1 MLMNMMC
8 ICIFILLSILSLSSS
23 SDWIQQQYKNK
34 LFYDIDD
41 NIIHHNSMNHHEIY
55 LNTHDDHRHYCDH
68 SDHKNYI
75 DHDKHD
81 ILSKMNNKYNYNY
94 KVKSN
99 QLPKDLQYH
108 GTTTLS
114 FIHGNQII
122 LCVDSKASIGR

>member
-8 ICIFILLSILSLSSS
+8 ICVFILLSILSLSSS

-41 NIIHHNSMNHHEIY
+41 NIIHHNSFNHLEIY
-55 LNTHDDHRHYCDH
+55 LNTHDDHHCDH
-68 SDHKNYI
+68 SEHKNYI
-75 DHDKHD
+75 DHDKHN